1 MGILEYLSKAY
12 SDPYISFLLIIVIT
26 KIIFII
32 ASIARLIL
40 SKTNP
45 SNVHIE
51 KLTVIQ
57 DKTHDLFS
65 FLLSILLI
73 YLFNPR
79 KNRDSRLD
87 KETRLLLYLYG
98 WITILYL
105 VKQFIAQR

>member
-1 MGILEYLSKAY
+1 MGLSEYLSKAY
-12 SDPYISFLLIIVIT
+12 RDPYISLLLIIVIT

-45 SNVHIE
+45 SNAHIE
-51 KLTVIQ
+51 KLTMIQ
-57 DKTHDLFS
+57 DKTHNLFS

-73 YLFNPR
+73 YLFNPY

-87 KETRLLLYLYG
+87 KETRILLYLYG

-105 VKQFIAQR
+105 VKQAIAHQ